1 MTDRKYII
9 KTKCRKNEDGDIK
22 SDSWITTSKLLEVEG
37 HNHYIVFYPTEGED
51 VGKKH
56 YVPLANIHYVKE
68 M

>member
-1 MTDRKYII
+1 MI
-9 KTKCRKNEDGDIK
+9 KTKCRKDENGDIR

-37 HNHYIVFYPTEGED
+37 HNHYIVFYPTEGPD

-56 YVPLANIHYVKE
+56 YVPLANVHYVKE